1 MIIYNLPLIPCGLR
15 PITKL
20 EDEETIA
27 TSKDNILPRKVILI
41 SERLNYYLELNK
53 KLKVFFSEII
63 HNEKRRLQKA
73 VDQLIQGSSNKQ
85 NENKSLSQSL
95 SGKEGILR
103 RHSLGKRVDYS
114 ARSVIIPN
122 PKLSL
127 DQVGL
132 PVTIALT
139 LFKPFIIQKIL
150 KEKNV
155 FTLKEAEQLISQE
168 DPIVFYS
175 LSEIVQN
182 HAILVNR
189 APSLHRLSIQG
200 FYPKLT
206 PDKAI
211 GLHPKITIPLNAD
224 FDGDQIALHLPLT
237 KKAREEVK
245 NYILSPHHILDP
257 KNGQLITIPSQDMI
271 LGIYYLTKE
280 NKPQEILLFDRISD
294 INKSYHEN
302 KINLHDLVII
312 PACLAERNFID
323 VKNQFLLTTLG
334 KLIFNQILP
343 STFPFYIND
352 LENYNKEKEECNEIV
367 KKLEEIEKA

>member
-1 MIIYNLPLIPCGLR
+1 MLIYNLPLIPCGLR
-15 PITKL
+15 PVTKL

-27 TSKDNILPRKVILI
+27 TSRDNNSYRKVILI
-41 SERLNYYLELNK
+41 NERLNYYLELNK

-63 HNEKRRLQKA
+63 HNEKKRLQKA
-73 VDQLIQGSSNKQ
+73 VDQLIQGSINKR
-85 NENKSLSQSL
+85 NDSKSLSQSL

-122 PKLSL
+122 PTLSL

-155 FTLKEAEQLISQE
+155 FTLKEAEQMISRE
-168 DPIVFYS
+168 DPIVFSS
-175 LSEIVQN
+175 LSKIIQN
-182 HAILVNR
+182 HPILINR
-189 APSLHRLSIQG
+189 APSLHRPSIQG

-206 PDKAI
+206 LDKAI

-224 FDGDQIALHLPLT
+224 FDGDQTAVHLPLT

-245 NYILSPHHILDP
+245 NCILSPHHILDP

-280 NKPQEILLFDRISD
+280 NKPQNILFFDK
-294 INKSYHEN
+294 INDVKKSYYEN
-302 KINLHDLVII
+302 KIKLHDLIII
-312 PACLAERNFID
+312 PACLVERNFTH
-323 VKNQFLLTTLG
+323 VKNQFLFTTLG

-352 LENYNKEKEECNEIV
+352 LRSYNEEEEK
-367 KKLEEIEKA
+367 